1 MNDNHGRKPFG
12 GTRADP
18 LQEIGLEGRISGD
31 MQSLSSLS
39 RVCQRIQAH
48 SAFDVS
54 VAILIVINLALLFPE
69 IALPRLDSTR
79 LAIGVVQETITALFC
94 LELAVRFLA
103 MGKPRRFLRE
113 YWIDILAVVPVL
125 RAFRIF
131 RFLKLLRLFR
141 LFRLVRILGKRTRLT
156 RRLFRYGGGEY
167 ILLGFF
173 LAFAVSL
180 GALGLTWFESAHSGY
195 STIENSFWSALFSTV
210 SAEYITSYPQTLGGK
225 VMVFLL
231 ELAGLCLFA
240 VLTGTASVYLIE
252 KLREGT
258 NMGSLYPE
266 DLEGHVLV
274 CGWNTGSAATL
285 ARLQRHPDFREKAF
299 VLIAEREDFTGIR
312 QLPLPDQ
319 VVCLREDFTRAEVLR
334 KANVAQAA
342 VALLFCDNSRGSRQD
357 ADARTVLAA
366 LTIDKLNPRV
376 HTCAELSNS
385 GNEHHLSMA
394 HVREVVVTQDLS
406 GHLLAQAALN
416 SSNAR
421 LFHQL
426 LKADNIQAVAVDEK
440 LAGKKFAECV
450 CELATSQGLI
460 VLAVQEAAG
469 ELHINPGGREVAAGE
484 TLLCLSRF
492 S

>member
-1 MNDNHGRKPFG
+1 M
-12 GTRADP
+12 
-18 LQEIGLEGRISGD
+18 
-31 MQSLSSLS
+31 
-39 RVCQRIQAH
+39 V
-48 SAFDVS
+48 V
-54 VAILIVINLALLFPE
+54 LIAINLLLLFPE

-79 LAIGVVQETITALFC
+79 LAIGIIQETITALFC
-94 LELAVRFLA
+94 LELSIRFLA
-103 MGKPRRFLRE
+103 LGKPRRFFRE
-113 YWIDILAVVPVL
+113 YWVDILAVLPVL
-125 RAFRIF
+125 RVFRVF
-131 RFLKLLRLFR
+131 RFMKLFRLFR

-167 ILLGFF
+167 LLLGFF

-180 GALGLTWFESAHSGY
+180 GALGLTWFDGAHSGY
-195 STIENSFWSALFSTV
+195 GAMEESFWTALFSTV
-210 SAEYITSYPQTLGGK
+210 AAEYITSYPRTLGGK
-225 VMVFLL
+225 VIVVFL

-240 VLTGTASVYLIE
+240 VLTGTASVLLID
-252 KLREGT
+252 KIREGT
-258 NMGSLYPE
+258 SMGALSPE
-266 DLEGHVLV
+266 DMEGHVLV
-274 CGWNTGSAATL
+274 CGWNSGSAATV
-285 ARLQRHPDFREKAF
+285 ARLQRHPDFREKPF

-366 LTIDKLNPRV
+366 LTIDKLNPKV

-426 LKADNIQAVAVDEK
+426 LKADNIQALAVEDG
-440 LAGKKFAECV
+440 LVGKSFSECV
-450 CELATSQGLI
+450 CELATGRGLI
-460 VLAVQEAAG
+460 LLAIQDAAG
-469 ELHINPGGREVAAGE
+469 ELHINPDGRQVAAGE
-484 TLLCLSRF
+484 TLLCLSR
-492 S
+492 

>member
-1 MNDNHGRKPFG
+1 M
-12 GTRADP
+12 T
-18 LQEIGLEGRISGD
+18 
-31 MQSLSSLS
+31 
-39 RVCQRIQAH
+39 AH
-48 SAFDVS
+48 PAFDIT
-54 VAILIVINLALLFPE
+54 VAVLILLNLLLLFPE

-79 LAIGVVQETITALFC
+79 LAIGLVQETITALFC
-94 LELAVRFLA
+94 FELILRFLA
-103 MGKPRRFLRE
+103 SGKPRRFFRE

-125 RAFRIF
+125 RAFRVF
-131 RFLKLLRLFR
+131 RFMKLLRLFR
-141 LFRLVRILGKRTRLT
+141 LIRLARILGKRTRLS
-156 RRLFRYGGGEY
+156 RRLFRQGGGEY
-167 ILLGFF
+167 VLLGLF
-173 LAFAVSL
+173 LAFSVSL
-180 GALGLTWFESAHSGY
+180 GALGLTWFEGAHSGY
-195 STIENSFWSALFSTV
+195 STIEKSFWSALFSTV
-210 SAEYITSYPQTLGGK
+210 AAEYITSYPETMGGK
-225 VMVFLL
+225 VIVVLL

-240 VLTGTASVYLIE
+240 VLTGTASVFLID

-258 NMGSLYPE
+258 TMGSLSPE
-266 DLEGHVLV
+266 DMEGHVLV
-274 CGWNTGSAATL
+274 CGWNSGSAATV

-299 VLIAEREDFTGIR
+299 VLIAERDDFTGIR

-366 LTIDKLNPRV
+366 LTIDKLNPKV

-426 LKADNIQAVAVDEK
+426 LKADNILPVAVDAQ
-440 LAGKKFAECV
+440 LAGKSFSECV
-450 CELATSQGLI
+450 CELATAKGL
-460 VLAVQEAAG
+460 VALAVQDAAG
-469 ELHINPGGREVAAGE
+469 ELHINPGGRIMAAGDS
-484 TLLCLSRF
+484 LLCLSR
-492 S
+492 

>member
-1 MNDNHGRKPFG
+1 M
-12 GTRADP
+12 A
-18 LQEIGLEGRISGD
+18 
-31 MQSLSSLS
+31 
-39 RVCQRIQAH
+39 V
-48 SAFDVS
+48 
-54 VAILIVINLALLFPE
+54 LIVVNLLLLFPE

-94 LELAVRFLA
+94 LELAIRFLA
-103 MGKPRRFLRE
+103 LGKPRRFVRE
-113 YWIDILAVVPVL
+113 YWVDILAVVPVL
-125 RAFRIF
+125 RAFRVF
-131 RFLKLLRLFR
+131 RFMKLLRLFR

-156 RRLFRYGGGEY
+156 QRLFRYGGGEY
-167 ILLGFF
+167 VLLGFF

-195 STIENSFWSALFSTV
+195 GTMEKSFWSALFSTV
-210 SAEYITSYPQTLGGK
+210 AVEYITTFPQTLGGK
-225 VMVFLL
+225 VIVVLL
-231 ELAGLCLFA
+231 ELAGLSLFA
-240 VLTGTASVYLIE
+240 VLTGTASILLID

-258 NMGSLYPE
+258 NMGALSPE

-274 CGWNTGSAATL
+274 CGWNSGSAATV
-285 ARLQRHPDFREKAF
+285 ARLQRHPDFCEKAF
-299 VLIAEREDFTGIR
+299 VLIAEREEFTGIR

-366 LTIDKLNPRV
+366 LTIDKLNPKV

-385 GNEHHLSMA
+385 GNEHHLNMA
-394 HVREVVVTQDLS
+394 HVREIVVTQDLS

-426 LKADNIQAVAVDEK
+426 LKADNIQVVAVD
-440 LAGKKFAECV
+440 AGLDGKSFAECV
-450 CELATSQGLI
+450 CELATARGLLA
-460 VLAVQEAAG
+460 LAVQDEAG
-469 ELHINPGGREVAAGE
+469 DLHINPCGRRVVAGE
-484 TLLCLSRF
+484 QLLCLSR
-492 S
+492 

>member
-1 MNDNHGRKPFG
+1 M
-12 GTRADP
+12 
-18 LQEIGLEGRISGD
+18 
-31 MQSLSSLS
+31 
-39 RVCQRIQAH
+39 
-48 SAFDVS
+48 
-54 VAILIVINLALLFPE
+54 AILIVVNLLLLFPE

-79 LAIGVVQETITALFC
+79 LAIGLVQETITALFC
-94 LELAVRFLA
+94 LELILRFLA
-103 MGKPRRFLRE
+103 MGKPRRFFRE

-131 RFLKLLRLFR
+131 RFMKLLRLFR
-141 LFRLVRILGKRTRLT
+141 LFRLMRILGKRTRLT
-156 RRLFRYGGGEY
+156 RRLFRYSGGEY
-167 ILLGFF
+167 VLLVFF

-180 GALGLTWFESAHSGY
+180 GALGLTWFEGAHSGY
-195 STIENSFWSALFSTV
+195 STMEKSFWSALFSTV
-210 SAEYITSYPQTLGGK
+210 AVEYITSYPQTLGGK
-225 VMVFLL
+225 VTVVLL

-240 VLTGTASVYLIE
+240 VLTGTASVLLID

-258 NMGSLYPE
+258 NMGSLSPE

-274 CGWNTGSAATL
+274 CGWNSGSAATV

-334 KANVAQAA
+334 KANVAQAS

-366 LTIDKLNPRV
+366 LTIDKLNPKV

-416 SSNAR
+416 SANAR

-426 LKADNIQAVAVDEK
+426 LKADNIQPVPVDDG
-440 LAGKKFAECV
+440 LAGKQFAECV
-450 CELATSQGLI
+450 CELATRRGLI
-460 VLAVQEAAG
+460 ALAVQDAAG
-469 ELHINPGGREVAAGE
+469 ELHINPSGRVVAAGE
-484 TLLCLSRF
+484 TLLCLSR
-492 S
+492 